1 MAFVKE
7 PDTAPVE
14 ELCETFRRLAQ
25 AQAVEPQDIDDVV
38 QEAVKAV
45 LENQAR
51 AVALCKDE
59 DAYRTGIIYKK
70 IMDYHRQQ
78 KRRRRSVSLDD
89 RAEWRRYEPLAA
101 SPEEHFEKAQ
111 RASAG
116 WKPSG
121 RG

>member
-45 LENQAR
+45 LENQAGPSR
-51 AVALCKDE
+51 FAKT
-59 DAYRTGIIYKK
+59 RTRTARGSFTKRSWIITGSKN
-70 IMDYHRQQ
+70 
-78 KRRRRSVSLDD
+78 
-89 RAEWRRYEPLAA
+89 AA
-101 SPEEHFEKAQ
+101 GA
-111 RASAG
+111 R
-116 WKPSG
+116 
-121 RG
+121 